1 MKETKTKNET
11 PRSNNSIG
19 IRRKSKKNVISV
31 LKEAKRVYIF
41 MKRDI
46 KDICLYSENKKT
58 LGNENNDNK
67 NEQFHTDGKILESSI
82 DRIYTEKR
90 WMG

>member
-1 MKETKTKNET
+1 
-11 PRSNNSIG
+11 
-19 IRRKSKKNVISV
+19 
-31 LKEAKRVYIF
+31 

-82 DRIYTEKR
+82 DRIYIQRK
-90 WMG
+90 GG